1 MSWCGR
7 RGPDSFI
14 IPVLIQAQTYNTCT
28 NQAYFSLE
36 KKKTYVI
43 LKTEKAREAAY
54 PQSLFNCFSTAVII
68 AGNGGYFRVPLKIA

>member
-1 MSWCGR
+1 MSWRGR
-7 RGPDSFI
+7 RGLDSFI
-14 IPVLIQAQTYNTCT
+14 IPVLIQAQTKLTL
-28 NQAYFSLE
+28 ALK

-68 AGNGGYFRVPLKIA
+68 AGNGGYFRIPLKIA

>member
-1 MSWCGR
+1 MSWRGR
-7 RGPDSFI
+7 RGLDSFI
-14 IPVLIQAQTYNTCT
+14 IPVLIQAQTKLTL
-28 NQAYFSLE
+28 AL
-36 KKKTYVI
+36 KKKNYVI

>member
-1 MSWCGR
+1 MSWRGR

-14 IPVLIQAQTYNTCT
+14 IPVLIQAQTKLTL
-28 NQAYFSLE
+28 AL
-36 KKKTYVI
+36 KKKKNYVI

>member
-1 MSWCGR
+1 MSWRGR
-7 RGPDSFI
+7 RGLDSFI
-14 IPVLIQAQTYNTCT
+14 IPVLIQAQTKLTLALN
-28 NQAYFSLE
+28 

-68 AGNGGYFRVPLKIA
+68 AGNGGYFRVPLKIV